1 MAVAL
6 IFEMDR
12 VNGKKMRRPNV
23 KAVVCD
29 GYILYSEKE
38 IDGQIQCDIRA
49 RDINSASPRGMARA
63 IINMEQQIGEKAFS
77 TPMMAEF
84 RQAMRGMVR
93 NAKNK
98 VKTKSAA
105 IHEEVACAN
114 QSIAQ
119 GDAGGST
126 LADDAAKNASH
137 KHSRKEESK

>member
-63 IINMEQQIGEKAFS
+63 IINMEQQIGERAFS
-77 TPMMAEF
+77 THMMEEF
-84 RQAMRGMVR
+84 RKAMREM
-93 NAKNK
+93 
-98 VKTKSAA
+98 T
-105 IHEEVACAN
+105 
-114 QSIAQ
+114 
-119 GDAGGST
+119 
-126 LADDAAKNASH
+126 AS
-137 KHSRKEESK
+137 K